1 MVHGLYHLMSHDAL
15 TIKELAERVGMSV
28 RNLREWRTL
37 GLLPRAKMHGRVG
50 YYEPEVL
57 DRVRRI
63 QRLRAEGFTLDLIAR
78 MLDAGGDAADEVI
91 RLAAELHA
99 PYDTEA
105 ATTGTPPKQRMAEIA
120 ASLEEFGLTTKQISE
135 ATARIREHVEA
146 IAEVFEQVWRDSIW
160 EPFVEAGK
168 PDAELPRI
176 QATAARVKP
185 LALEA
190 VVAQFTL
197 AMEAQI
203 ERGIAREVDRAS
215 ST

>member
-1 MVHGLYHLMSHDAL
+1 MSHSAL
-15 TIKELAERVGMSV
+15 TIQELAERVGMSV

-37 GLLPRAKMHGRVG
+37 GLLPRATMRGRVG
-50 YYEPEVL
+50 YYEPEIL

-63 QRLRAEGFTLDLIAR
+63 QRLHAEGFTLDLIAR
-78 MLDAGGDAADEVI
+78 MLDAGGDAGDEVI
-91 RLAAELHA
+91 RLAATLHA

-105 ATTGTPPKQRMAEIA
+105 AAVGTPPDQRIA
-120 ASLEEFGLTTKQISE
+120 QITASLDEFGLTATQISE

-160 EPFVEAGK
+160 EPFVEAGM

-176 QATAARVKP
+176 QAAAGRVKP

-203 ERGIAREVDRAS
+203 ERGIARELDRAN

>member
-1 MVHGLYHLMSHDAL
+1 MSDDAL
-15 TIKELAERVGMSV
+15 TITDLAERTGMTV

-37 GLLPRAKMHGRVG
+37 GLLPRATMRGRVG
-50 YYEPEVL
+50 YYGPEVL

-63 QRLRAEGFTLDLIAR
+63 QRLHAEGFTLDLIAR

-91 RLAAELHA
+91 RLAATLHA
-99 PYDTEA
+99 PYEAEA
-105 ATTGTPPKQRMAEIA
+105 AVAAREPPKDRMAQIE
-120 ASLEEFGLTTKQISE
+120 ASLDELGLTGRQISE

-146 IAEVFEQVWRDSIW
+146 IAEIFEQVWRDGIW
-160 EPFVEAGK
+160 EPFVEAGM
-168 PDAELPRI
+168 PEADLPRI

-203 ERGIAREVDRAS
+203 ERCIAREIERTDR
-215 ST
+215 T

>member
-1 MVHGLYHLMSHDAL
+1 MNDDAL
-15 TIKELAERVGMSV
+15 TINELADQVGMTV

-37 GLLPRAKMHGRVG
+37 GLLPRATMRGRVG
-50 YYEPEVL
+50 YYEPEIL

-63 QRLRAEGFTLDLIAR
+63 QRLHAEGFTLDLIAR

-91 RLAAELHA
+91 RLAGTLHA
-99 PYDTEA
+99 PYDTDA
-105 ATTGTPPKQRMAEIA
+105 AGSVTPPKQRIAQIA
-120 ASLEEFGLTTKQISE
+120 ASLDELGLTTEQVAE
-135 ATARIREHVEA
+135 ATAKIREHLEA
-146 IAEVFEQVWRDSIW
+146 IAALFEQVWRDSIW
-160 EPFVEAGK
+160 EPFVEAGM

-203 ERGIAREVDRAS
+203 ERGIARELERGG
-215 ST
+215 

>member
-1 MVHGLYHLMSHDAL
+1 MSHDAL
-15 TIKELAERVGMSV
+15 TINDLAERAGMTV

-37 GLLPRAKMHGRVG
+37 GLLPRATMRGRVG
-50 YYEPEVL
+50 YYEPEIL

-63 QRLRAEGFTLDLIAR
+63 QRLHAEGFTLDLIAR

-91 RLAAELHA
+91 RLAAALHA
-99 PYDTEA
+99 PYDTKA
-105 ATTGTPPKQRMAEIA
+105 AAAGKPPKQRMAQIT
-120 ASLEEFGLTTKQISE
+120 ASLDELGLTTEQISE

-160 EPFVEAGK
+160 EPFVEAGM

-203 ERGIAREVDRAS
+203 ERGIARELDRANP
-215 ST
+215 T

>member
-1 MVHGLYHLMSHDAL
+1 M

-37 GLLPRAKMHGRVG
+37 GLLPRATMRGRVG
-50 YYEPEVL
+50 YYDPAVL
-57 DRVRRI
+57 DRINRI
-63 QRLRAEGFTLDLIAR
+63 QRLHAEGFTLDLIAR

-99 PYDTEA
+99 PYDTDA
-105 ATTGTPPKQRMAEIA
+105 ATAGKPPKQRMAQIA
-120 ASLEEFGLTTKQISE
+120 ASLDELGLTTRQVSE

-160 EPFVEAGK
+160 EPFVEAGM
-168 PDAELPRI
+168 PEAELPRI

-203 ERGIAREVDRAS
+203 ERGIAREIERANR
-215 ST
+215 

>member
-1 MVHGLYHLMSHDAL
+1 MSDDAL
-15 TIKELAERVGMSV
+15 TITDLAERAGMTV

-37 GLLPRAKMHGRVG
+37 GLLPRATMRGRVG
-50 YYEPEVL
+50 YYEPEIL

-63 QRLRAEGFTLDLIAR
+63 QRLHAEGFTLDLIAR

-91 RLAAELHA
+91 RLAAALHA
-99 PYDTEA
+99 PYDIEGA
-105 ATTGTPPKQRMAEIA
+105 APGTPPKERMAQIK
-120 ASLEEFGLTTKQISE
+120 ASLDELGLTAEQISE

-146 IAEVFEQVWRDSIW
+146 IAEVFEQVWRDGIW
-160 EPFVEAGK
+160 EPFVEAGM
-168 PDAELPRI
+168 PEAELPRS

-203 ERGIAREVDRAS
+203 ERGIARELDREDS
-215 ST
+215 S

>member
-1 MVHGLYHLMSHDAL
+1 MSNDAL
-15 TIKELAERVGMSV
+15 TIKELAERAGMTV

-37 GLLPRAKMHGRVG
+37 GLLPRATMRGRVG

-63 QRLRAEGFTLDLIAR
+63 QRLHAEGFTLDLIAR

-91 RLAAELHA
+91 RLAAALHA
-99 PYDTEA
+99 PYDIEGA
-105 ATTGTPPKQRMAEIA
+105 APDKPPKQHMAQIK
-120 ASLEEFGLTTKQISE
+120 ASLDELGLTTEQISE

-146 IAEVFEQVWRDSIW
+146 IAEVFEQVWRDGIW
-160 EPFVEAGK
+160 EPFVEAGM

-176 QATAARVKP
+176 RAAAARVKP

-203 ERGIAREVDRAS
+203 ERGIARELDRAK
-215 ST
+215 

>member
-1 MVHGLYHLMSHDAL
+1 MTHDKL
-15 TIKELAERVGMSV
+15 TINDLAERSGMTV

-37 GLLPRAKMHGRVG
+37 GLLPRATMQGRVG
-50 YYEPEVL
+50 YYEPDVL

-63 QRLRAEGFTLDLIAR
+63 QRLHSEGFTLELIAR

-91 RLAAELHA
+91 RLASTLHA
-99 PYDTEA
+99 PYDVEDA
-105 ATTGTPPKQRMAEIA
+105 SAPGDSPEQRMAQIK
-120 ASLEEFGLTTKQISE
+120 ASLDELGLTAEQVSE

-146 IAEVFEQVWRDSIW
+146 IAEVFEQVWRDGIW
-160 EPFVEAGK
+160 EPFVEAGM

-203 ERGIAREVDRAS
+203 ERGIARELDRADS
-215 ST
+215 G

>member
-1 MVHGLYHLMSHDAL
+1 M
-15 TIKELAERVGMSV
+15 R
-28 RNLREWRTL
+28 
-37 GLLPRAKMHGRVG
+37 GRVG

-63 QRLRAEGFTLDLIAR
+63 QRLHAEGFTLDLIAR

-91 RLAAELHA
+91 RLAAALHA
-99 PYDTEA
+99 PYDPEPA
-105 ATTGTPPKQRMAEIA
+105 AAGKPPKQRIAQIA
-120 ASLEEFGLTTKQISE
+120 ASLDELGLTPEQISE
-135 ATARIREHVEA
+135 TTVRIREHVEA

-160 EPFVEAGK
+160 EPFVEAGM

-203 ERGIAREVDRAS
+203 ERGIARELDRANQ
-215 ST
+215 

>member
-1 MVHGLYHLMSHDAL
+1 MSHDAL
-15 TIKELAERVGMSV
+15 TIQELAERVGMSV

-37 GLLPRAKMHGRVG
+37 GLLPRATMRGRVG
-50 YYEPEVL
+50 YYGPEVL
-57 DRVRRI
+57 DRVGRI
-63 QRLRAEGFTLDLIAR
+63 QRLHAEGFTLDLISR
-78 MLDAGGDAADEVI
+78 MLDAGGDAGDEVI
-91 RLAAELHA
+91 RLAATLHA

-105 ATTGTPPKQRMAEIA
+105 AAAGAPPDQRIA
-120 ASLEEFGLTTKQISE
+120 QITASLDEFGLTARQISE

-160 EPFVEAGK
+160 EPFVEAGM

-176 QATAARVKP
+176 QAAAARVKP

-203 ERGIAREVDRAS
+203 ERGIARELDRAN

>member
-1 MVHGLYHLMSHDAL
+1 MSDDAL
-15 TIKELAERVGMSV
+15 TITDLAERAGMTV

-37 GLLPRAKMHGRVG
+37 GLLPRATMRGRVG
-50 YYEPEVL
+50 YYEPEIL

-63 QRLRAEGFTLDLIAR
+63 QRLHAEGFTLDLIAR

-91 RLAAELHA
+91 RLAAALHA
-99 PYDTEA
+99 PYDIDA
-105 ATTGTPPKQRMAEIA
+105 AAPGKPPKQRMEQIK
-120 ASLEEFGLTTKQISE
+120 ASLDELGLTSEQISE

-146 IAEVFEQVWRDSIW
+146 IAEVFEQVWRDGIW
-160 EPFVEAGK
+160 EPFVDAGM

-203 ERGIAREVDRAS
+203 ERGIARELDRAAARAPGA
-215 ST
+215 

>member
-1 MVHGLYHLMSHDAL
+1 MSDDAL
-15 TIKELAERVGMSV
+15 TITDLAERVGMSV

-37 GLLPRAKMHGRVG
+37 GLLPRATMRGRVG
-50 YYEPEVL
+50 YYEPEIL
-57 DRVRRI
+57 DRIRRI
-63 QRLRAEGFTLDLIAR
+63 QRLHAEGFTLDLIAR

-91 RLAAELHA
+91 RLAAALHA
-99 PYDTEA
+99 PYDIDGAAPGEA
-105 ATTGTPPKQRMAEIA
+105 PEQRMAQIK
-120 ASLEEFGLTTKQISE
+120 ASLDELGLTTEQITE

-146 IAEVFEQVWRDSIW
+146 IAEVFEKVWRDGIW
-160 EPFVEAGK
+160 EPFVEAGM

-203 ERGIAREVDRAS
+203 ERGIARELDRAS

>member
-1 MVHGLYHLMSHDAL
+1 MSDDAL
-15 TIKELAERVGMSV
+15 TITELAEHVGMSV

-37 GLLPRAKMHGRVG
+37 GLLPRATMRGRVG

-63 QRLRAEGFTLDLIAR
+63 QRLHSEGFTLDLIAR

-91 RLAAELHA
+91 RLAATLHA

-105 ATTGTPPKQRMAEIA
+105 ATAGTPPKQRIEQIT
-120 ASLEEFGLTTKQISE
+120 ASLDELGLTAEQISE

-146 IAEVFEQVWRDSIW
+146 IAEIFEKVWRDSIW
-160 EPFVEAGK
+160 EPFVEAGM
-168 PDAELPRI
+168 PDSELPRI

-203 ERGIAREVDRAS
+203 ERGIARELDRAS

>member
-1 MVHGLYHLMSHDAL
+1 MGPDKL
-15 TIKELAERVGMSV
+15 TINDLAERAGMTV

-37 GLLPRAKMHGRVG
+37 GLLPRATMRGRVG

-63 QRLRAEGFTLDLIAR
+63 QRLHAEGFTLDLIAR

-91 RLAAELHA
+91 RLAATLHA
-99 PYDTEA
+99 PYDVEGA
-105 ATTGTPPKQRMAEIA
+105 VPSAKPPKQRMAQIK
-120 ASLEEFGLTTKQISE
+120 ASLDELGLTSEQISE
-135 ATARIREHVEA
+135 AMARIREHVEA
-146 IAEVFEQVWRDSIW
+146 IAEVFEQVWRDAIW
-160 EPFVEAGK
+160 EPFVEAGM

-190 VVAQFTL
+190 VIAQFTV

-203 ERGIAREVDRAS
+203 ERGIARELDRAGALKKPS
-215 ST
+215 

>member
-1 MVHGLYHLMSHDAL
+1 MTDDTL

-37 GLLPRAKMHGRVG
+37 GLLPRATMRGRVG

-63 QRLRAEGFTLDLIAR
+63 QRLHAEGFTLDLIAR

-105 ATTGTPPKQRMAEIA
+105 AVTGQPPKERIA
-120 ASLEEFGLTTKQISE
+120 RITASLDELGLTRKQVSE

-160 EPFVEAGK
+160 EPFVEAGM
-168 PDAELPRI
+168 PEAELPRI

-203 ERGIAREVDRAS
+203 ERGIARELDRAKA
-215 ST
+215 T

>member
-1 MVHGLYHLMSHDAL
+1 MSDDAL
-15 TIKELAERVGMSV
+15 TINDLAERAGMTV

-37 GLLPRAKMHGRVG
+37 GLLPRATMRGRVG
-50 YYEPEVL
+50 YYEPEIL

-63 QRLRAEGFTLDLIAR
+63 QRLHAEGFTLDLIAR

-91 RLAAELHA
+91 RLAAALHA
-99 PYDTEA
+99 PYDIEGA
-105 ATTGTPPKQRMAEIA
+105 APGKPPRERMAQIK
-120 ASLEEFGLTTKQISE
+120 ASLDELGLTTEQIAE

-160 EPFVEAGK
+160 EPFVEAGM

-203 ERGIAREVDRAS
+203 ERGIARELDRAN

>member
-1 MVHGLYHLMSHDAL
+1 MSPDAL
-15 TIKELAERVGMSV
+15 TINDLAERAGMTV

-37 GLLPRAKMHGRVG
+37 GLLPRATMRGRVG
-50 YYEPEVL
+50 YYEPEIL

-63 QRLRAEGFTLDLIAR
+63 QRLHAEGFTLDLIAR

-91 RLAAELHA
+91 RLAAALHA
-99 PYDTEA
+99 PYDAEA
-105 ATTGTPPKQRMAEIA
+105 AAPGKPPKQRMAQIT
-120 ASLEEFGLTTKQISE
+120 ASLDELGLTTEQISE

-160 EPFVEAGK
+160 EPFVEAGR

-203 ERGIAREVDRAS
+203 ERGIARELDRAN

>member
-1 MVHGLYHLMSHDAL
+1 MSDDAL
-15 TIKELAERVGMSV
+15 TINDLAERAGMTV

-37 GLLPRAKMHGRVG
+37 GLLPRATMRGRVG
-50 YYEPEVL
+50 YYEPEIL

-63 QRLRAEGFTLDLIAR
+63 QRLHAEGFTLDLIAR

-91 RLAAELHA
+91 RLAAALHA
-99 PYDTEA
+99 PYDVEGA
-105 ATTGTPPKQRMAEIA
+105 PPGTPPKQRMEQIK
-120 ASLEEFGLTTKQISE
+120 ASLDELGLTTEQISE
-135 ATARIREHVEA
+135 ATARIRAHVEA
-146 IAEVFEQVWRDSIW
+146 IAEIFEQVWRDSIW
-160 EPFVEAGK
+160 EPFVEAGM
-168 PDAELPRI
+168 PDAELARI

-203 ERGIAREVDRAS
+203 ERGIARELDRARA
-215 ST
+215 T

>member
-1 MVHGLYHLMSHDAL
+1 MSDDAL
-15 TIKELAERVGMSV
+15 TINDLAERAGMTV

-37 GLLPRAKMHGRVG
+37 GLLHRATMRGRVG
-50 YYEPEVL
+50 YYEPEIL

-63 QRLRAEGFTLDLIAR
+63 QRLHAEGFTLDLIAR
-78 MLDAGGDAADEVI
+78 MLDAGGNAGDEVI
-91 RLAAELHA
+91 RLAAALHA

-105 ATTGTPPKQRMAEIA
+105 AADGTPPKERIA
-120 ASLEEFGLTTKQISE
+120 QITASLDEFGLTTKQISE

-146 IAEVFEQVWRDSIW
+146 IAEVFEQVWRDGIW
-160 EPFVEAGK
+160 EPFVEAGM

-203 ERGIAREVDRAS
+203 ERGIAREIDRANP
-215 ST
+215 

>member
-1 MVHGLYHLMSHDAL
+1 MSDDAL
-15 TIKELAERVGMSV
+15 TIQELAERVGMSV

-37 GLLPRAKMHGRVG
+37 GLLPRATMRGRVG
-50 YYEPEVL
+50 YYGPEIL

-63 QRLRAEGFTLDLIAR
+63 QRLHAEGFTLDLIAR
-78 MLDAGGDAADEVI
+78 MLDAGGDAGDEVI
-91 RLAAELHA
+91 RLAGALHA

-105 ATTGTPPKQRMAEIA
+105 AAAAGTPPKQRIA
-120 ASLEEFGLTTKQISE
+120 QITASLDEFGLTATQISE
-135 ATARIREHVEA
+135 ATVRIREHVEA

-160 EPFVEAGK
+160 EPFVEAGM

-176 QATAARVKP
+176 QAAAARVKP

-190 VVAQFTL
+190 VVAQFTV

-203 ERGIAREVDRAS
+203 ERGIARELDRANP
-215 ST
+215 T

>member
-1 MVHGLYHLMSHDAL
+1 MSDDAL
-15 TIKELAERVGMSV
+15 TINELADRVGMSV

-37 GLLPRAKMHGRVG
+37 GLLPRATMRGRVG
-50 YYEPEVL
+50 YYEPEIL

-63 QRLRAEGFTLDLIAR
+63 RRLHAEGFTLDLIAR

-91 RLAAELHA
+91 RLAAALHA
-99 PYDTEA
+99 PYDTKA
-105 ATTGTPPKQRMAEIA
+105 AAAGKRPAERMAQIR
-120 ASLEEFGLTTKQISE
+120 ASLDELGLTGQQVSE

-146 IAEVFEQVWRDSIW
+146 IAEVFEQVWRDAIW
-160 EPFVEAGK
+160 EPFVEAGM
-168 PDAELPRI
+168 PNADLPRI

-203 ERGIAREVDRAS
+203 ERGIARELDRAKQPEVE
-215 ST
+215 

>member
-1 MVHGLYHLMSHDAL
+1 MSDKAL
-15 TIKELAERVGMSV
+15 TINELAERVGMTV

-37 GLLPRAKMHGRVG
+37 GLLPRATMRGRVG
-50 YYEPEVL
+50 YYEPDVL

-63 QRLRAEGFTLDLIAR
+63 QRLHAEGFTLDLIAR

-91 RLAAELHA
+91 RLAAALHA
-99 PYDTEA
+99 PYDPEA
-105 ATTGTPPKQRMAEIA
+105 AVAGKPPRQRMAQIA
-120 ASLEEFGLTTKQISE
+120 ASLDELGLTAEQISE
-135 ATARIREHVEA
+135 ATVRIRGHVEA
-146 IAEVFEQVWRDSIW
+146 IAEVFEQVWRDGIW
-160 EPFVEAGK
+160 EPFVEAGM

-203 ERGIAREVDRAS
+203 ERGIARELDRS
-215 ST
+215 KP

>member
-1 MVHGLYHLMSHDAL
+1 MNDDAL
-15 TIKELAERVGMSV
+15 TIQELAEQVGMSV

-37 GLLPRAKMHGRVG
+37 GLLPRATMRGRVG
-50 YYEPEVL
+50 YYGPEVL
-57 DRVRRI
+57 DRVGRI
-63 QRLRAEGFTLDLIAR
+63 QRLHAEGFTLDLIAR
-78 MLDAGGDAADEVI
+78 MLDAGGDAGDEVI
-91 RLAAELHA
+91 RLAATLHA

-105 ATTGTPPKQRMAEIA
+105 AATGTPPDQRIA
-120 ASLEEFGLTTKQISE
+120 QITASLDDFGLTTTQISE
-135 ATARIREHVEA
+135 ATARIREHLDA

-160 EPFVEAGK
+160 EPFVEAGM

-176 QATAARVKP
+176 QAAAARVKP

-203 ERGIAREVDRAS
+203 ERGIARELDRADS
-215 ST
+215 S

>member
-1 MVHGLYHLMSHDAL
+1 MSQDKL
-15 TIKELAERVGMSV
+15 TINDLAERTGMTV

-37 GLLPRAKMHGRVG
+37 GLLPRATMQGRVG
-50 YYEPEVL
+50 YYEPEIL
-57 DRVRRI
+57 DRVGRI
-63 QRLRAEGFTLDLIAR
+63 QRLHAEGFTLDLIAR
-78 MLDAGGDAADEVI
+78 MLDAGGDAADEVM
-91 RLAAELHA
+91 RLAAALHA

-105 ATTGTPPKQRMAEIA
+105 AAATTPPRQRIA
-120 ASLEEFGLTTKQISE
+120 QITASLDELGLTTEQIAE

-160 EPFVEAGK
+160 EPFVEAGM

-203 ERGIAREVDRAS
+203 ERGIARELDRAK